1 MADEVQNLLEKLENQ
16 ARFIQ
21 MIVDKQLVVSNRKK
35 ADIVLELRQKKFT
48 PFPRAAKKVKTAGEP
63 GEDESADEEEGAETE
78 GSNDYDYLLGM
89 AIGSLTKEKV
99 RFYREARCLTLR
111 LTIIYLD

>member
-1 MADEVQNLLEKLENQ
+1 MADEVQKLLEKIENQ

-35 ADIVLELRQKKFT
+35 ADIVLELRQKEFT
-48 PFPRAAKKVKTAGEP
+48 PLPRAAKKVKTAGEP
-63 GEDESADEEEGAETE
+63 GEDESAEEEEAD
-78 GSNDYDYLLGM
+78 GSSDYDYLLGM

-99 RFYREARCLTLR
+99 RFFREARCLTLQLR
-111 LTIIYLD
+111 IIYLD